1 MRLRMAQKR
10 PQVEEAQ
17 GNQMKLV
24 KNHDTTLPNQGNKPT
39 HSILNCISNAH
50 VHMAAG
56 TPITRTKECKDAF
69 HDSFDPN
76 ANRFSTSQICLP
88 CHVRKATE
96 VQSLPTHAILVLP
109 ERSACRT
116 QSPLWLSSAQH
127 VFFKKLFSYA
137 SFPCA
142 TLMSISEDWKITAD
156 PYAAM
161 WPHPMPRSEVD

>member
-1 MRLRMAQKR
+1 MTPHGQIKETNTHTLDT
-10 PQVEEAQ
+10 
-17 GNQMKLV
+17 KL
-24 KNHDTTLPNQGNKPT
+24 HIQCTRT
-39 HSILNCISNAH
+39 HVIAK
-50 VHMAAG
+50 AAR
-56 TPITRTKECKDAF
+56 TPITRTKECKDTF

-127 VFFKKLFSYA
+127 VFSKKLFSYA

-142 TLMSISEDWKITAD
+142 TLMSISEDRKITAG